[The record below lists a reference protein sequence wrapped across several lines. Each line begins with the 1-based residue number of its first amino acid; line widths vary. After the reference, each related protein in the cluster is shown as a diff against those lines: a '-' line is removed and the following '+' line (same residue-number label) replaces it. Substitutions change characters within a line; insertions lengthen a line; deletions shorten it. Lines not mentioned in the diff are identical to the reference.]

1 MKPERWQNVERIY
14 HSALQRDGSQRRLFL
29 DRECAQDQ
37 ALRREVESLLR
48 YAQHPAKFFEMPA
61 LEVVAKRLADDLRAH
76 DPDPGKPD
84 KMIGARIAQY
94 RILQKLG
101 EGGMGNV
108 YRAVRADDAYEKQVA
123 IKLVRQGLDNESV
136 YERFRK
142 ERQILAGF
150 EHENIARLLDGGTT
164 DAGDPYFVMELVE
177 GQPID
182 EYCDERRL
190 GTETRLDLFRKV
202 CSAVQYAHQRL
213 VVHRDIKPSNIL
225 VTADGVPKLL
235 DFGIATI
242 LSAETYSP
250 GADPTLTVQRMMTPQ
265 FASPE
270 QLRAEAITTATDVY
284 SLGMVL
290 YKLLTGHSPYRL
302 QSSSSYDLAHAICEV
317 EPEKPST
324 AVTRTVAI
332 PDRKIT
338 GGEITGGEITGGK
351 IDERQNG
358 DRRQPPSMQEW
369 VSSCRNTSP
378 EKLRRKLSGDLDQ
391 ILLKALRK
399 EPQRRYGS
407 AQDLAE
413 DLRCY
418 ALGLPVSARRGTFS
432 YRSGKFVRR
441 HKLALAVTALFALVV
456 IAGGVAIVRE
466 ERIAERRFNDVRKL
480 ANSLLFDIHD
490 SIRDLPGSTAA
501 RKLLV
506 DRALEYLDSLSREAS
521 GTPGLQHELAS
532 AYERVGDVQGNPYY
546 ANLGDTA
553 GATESYR
560 KALKI
565 RLALAGD
572 KRGSAADRAAL
583 AGVYVKLGFTLRA
596 ANNFPAAFETLQ
608 RAYPITQQ
616 LADAQKNNPQAQETL
631 AGVCFAM
638 AQCLA
643 DMGDVAGSIEYYR
656 KSATIRETMI
666 REGIT
671 GGSPAFQASVQTR
684 LAGVYGY
691 LAGVE
696 HLRGDLDSAV
706 ALQGKAHDILA
717 PQAKADPQNARLQQF
732 VLENEYWTGYY
743 LTEKGVPAQA
753 LPHLQAALAG
763 YQKLTSADSQ
773 DVLAM
778 RYLGKSYMSLGKALA
793 AEGRATEGIQSARE
807 AVRILDAL
815 VTADRGDTAFKP
827 SDLAYA
833 DSALA
838 EAYSRLAE
846 QRGVSTA
853 VKISSWREA
862 RSWYQK
868 SLNAWLLLKQ
878 KAPLAKFD
886 GAQPEQIAVQVSR
899 CDEALAKLTA
909 PGLQN

>member
-1 MKPERWQNVERIY
+1 MEAQAMEAERWQNVERIY

-29 DRECAQDQ
+29 DQECAADQ
-37 ALRREVESLLR
+37 TLRREVESLLK
-48 YAQHPAKFFEMPA
+48 YAQQPATFFEMPA
-61 LEVVAKRLADDLRAH
+61 LEVVAKRLADDLRAG
-76 DPDPGKPD
+76 DQEKPD

-94 RILQKLG
+94 RVLEKLG
-101 EGGMGNV
+101 EGGMGDV

-123 IKLVRQGLDNESV
+123 IKLVRQGLDSEFV
-136 YERFRK
+136 YHRFRK

-164 DAGDPYFVMELVE
+164 DEGYPYFVMELVE

-182 EYCDERRL
+182 DYCDERRL
-190 GTETRLDLFRKV
+190 GTETRLDLFRQV

-242 LSAETYSP
+242 LSAESYSP
-250 GADPTLTVQRMMTPQ
+250 VADPTVTVQRMMTPQ
-265 FASPE
+265 YASPE
-270 QLRAEAITTATDVY
+270 QLRGEVITTASDVY

-302 QSSSSYDLAHAICEV
+302 ETNSPYDLAHAICEV
-317 EPEKPST
+317 EPERPST
-324 AVTRTVAI
+324 AVVRLGPIT
-332 PDRKIT
+332 DRKIVA
-338 GGEITGGEITGGK
+338 GEIG
-351 IDERQNG
+351 ERQIVN
-358 DRRQPPSMQEW
+358 RSRQAPKATQEW

-407 AQDLAE
+407 AQDFAE
-413 DLRCY
+413 DLRSY
-418 ALGLPVSARRGTFS
+418 AFGLPVSARRGTFS
-432 YRSGKFVRR
+432 YRSGKFIRR
-441 HKLALAVTALFALVV
+441 NKLALAVTAVFALVV
-456 IAGGVAIVRE
+456 LAGAVAIIRE

-506 DRALEYLDSLSREAS
+506 DRALQYLDSLSREAA
-521 GTPGLQHELAS
+521 GAPGLQHELAS

-560 KALKI
+560 KALQI

-572 KRGSAADRAAL
+572 KRGSPADRAAL
-583 AGVYVKLGFTLRA
+583 AGVYVKLGFALRA

-616 LADAQKNNPQAQETL
+616 LADAQKDNPQAQDTL

-643 DMGDVAGSIEYYR
+643 DMGDVTGSIDYYR
-656 KSATIRETMI
+656 KSAAIREAI
-666 REGIT
+666 V
-671 GGSPAFQASVQTR
+671 GGSPAFQAGVRTR

-691 LAGVE
+691 MAGVE
-696 HLRGDLDSAV
+696 HLRGNLDAAV
-706 ALQGKAHDILA
+706 SLQGKAHDILA
-717 PQAKADPQNARLQQF
+717 PQVQADPQNARLQQF
-732 VLENEYWTGYY
+732 ILENEYWTGYY
-743 LTEKGVPAQA
+743 LAEKGSPAQA
-753 LPHLQAALAG
+753 LPHLRAALSG
-763 YQKLTSADSQ
+763 YQRLTSADPQ

-778 RYLGKSYMSLGKALA
+778 RYLGKSYMSMGKALA
-793 AEGRATEGIQSARE
+793 AEGKASEGIQSARE
-807 AVRILDAL
+807 AVRILEAL
-815 VTADRGDTAFKP
+815 VAADRGDTAFKP

-833 DSALA
+833 DSSLA

-846 QRGVSTA
+846 QRGLSTTTKVA
-853 VKISSWREA
+853 SWREA

-868 SLNAWLLLKQ
+868 SLNTWLLLNQ

-886 GAQPEQIAVQVSR
+886 GAQPDQIAAQISR
-899 CDEALAKLTA
+899 CDKALSKATA
-909 PGLQN
+909 PTL